1 MTTNT
6 ATKIK
11 YTTKRGEYAR
21 EYIAE
26 VGDLRINLDKTA
38 PEYLGWCIFIIR
50 FNGTTSVDSTETH
63 TVKHTYA
70 QTLAEAKQIA
80 QLFVDSDVILKRAV

>member
-1 MTTNT
+1 MAYKTFQYPIN
-6 ATKIK
+6 

-21 EYIAE
+21 EYTAE
-26 VGDLRINLDKTA
+26 VNDLRISLDKTA

-50 FNGTTSVDSTETH
+50 FNGPTSVESTETH

-70 QTLAEAKQIA
+70 EAKQIA
-80 QLFVDSDVILKRAV
+80 RDFVEADIILKRAV